1 MSIPVSKCQELGASL
16 ILPRNEQEHK
26 DLFPA
31 VQSLAKLNDVIALD
45 GSDVTKEGAWVDSTG
60 HHISYFNWNFI
71 EPNGGRKENRLNY
84 WLGLTSNPYRTPGSM
99 NDYTDDIISTVICSK
114 TVANKHDLN
123 TGKNMSR
130 YVKGSST

>member
-1 MSIPVSKCQELGASL
+1 MSILVSKCHELGSSL

-99 NDYTDDIISTVICSK
+99 NDYTDDIIATVICSK
-114 TVANKHDLN
+114 AVVF
-123 TGKNMSR
+123 GKF
-130 YVKGSST
+130 